1 MMSGAFLFQD
11 KLTQVSPL
19 NYYQCKGEKLHTDKV
34 GICADMFWKLKSFGL
49 LIYCRQ

>member
-1 MMSGAFLFQD
+1 MSGAFLFQD

-19 NYYQCKGEKLHTDKV
+19 NSYQCKGEKLHTDKV